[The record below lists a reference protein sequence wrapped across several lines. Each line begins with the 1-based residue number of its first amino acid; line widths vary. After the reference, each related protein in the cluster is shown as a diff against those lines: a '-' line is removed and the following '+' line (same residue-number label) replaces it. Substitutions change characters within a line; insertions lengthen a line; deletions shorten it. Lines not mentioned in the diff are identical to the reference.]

1 MEKIYLINY
10 NFKENGYGIDT
21 FSYRLYNELRKRNLD
36 IEKIEINN
44 FYKRTLKYVKP
55 IFINRSIRRKLIYT
69 LNRNVIKNKNIHVL
83 DISALPIKYLLL
95 QKRKIVTVYDFYI
108 FNEKQMQDRIK
119 KFKGLL
125 HWLAYRSIILNE
137 RKAYTHLKHYDF
149 VFAVSQEVLQ
159 RLVSDFGV
167 DREKV
172 EVSNGIIPDKF
183 KPLNVEKDKN
193 KVVIGFINNF
203 TENKTEKLRLF
214 IETFKKIND
223 KNLEFHIYGKGFPFI
238 DLIKDDNRIKYL
250 GFLPEDKIVETY
262 NSFDAYL
269 STSTVEGFGLPIM
282 QAKACKIPVLCYD
295 GDMPDLVKRNTLVWD
310 DENLEEIIKNRSW
323 EKIDVEKAYLDAE
336 ECRANKVIPKI
347 IEVYEKTFN

>member
-1 MEKIYLINY
+1 MDAENKMIYLINY
-10 NFKENGYGIDT
+10 TFSENGRGVSTYAI
-21 FSYRLYNELRKRNLD
+21 RLYNELLKRD
-36 IEKIEINN
+36 INVEKIATNDVLKKIKLGRELKNN
-44 FYKRTLKYVKP
+44 LF
-55 IFINRSIRRKLIYT
+55 FITRNKVIKGKFIHAMAP
-69 LNRNVIKNKNIHVL
+69 NVIPLRYLN
-83 DISALPIKYLLL
+83 LPKIK
-95 QKRKIVTVYDFYI
+95 ITTVHDFYI
-108 FNEKQMQDRIK
+108 FDDNYINKTKVRMSYINRIAYDRLIK
-119 KFKGLL
+119 KQ
-125 HWLAYRSIILNE
+125 
-137 RKAYTHLKHYDF
+137 RKDYYNLKDYDF

-172 EVSNGIIPDKF
+172 EVSNDIIPDKF

-250 GFLPEDKIVETY
+250 GFLSEDKIVETY
-262 NSFDAYL
+262 NSFDVYL

-295 GDMPDLVKRNTLVWD
+295 GDMPDLVKRNTLVWN

-336 ECRANKVIPKI
+336 ECRSDKVVPKI
-347 IEVYEKTFN
+347 IEIYKRVFE

>member
-1 MEKIYLINY
+1 MDAENKIIYLINY
-10 NFKENGYGIDT
+10 TFGENGRGVSTYAI
-21 FSYRLYNELRKRNLD
+21 RLYNELLKRN
-36 IEKIEINN
+36 INVEKIATNDVLKKIKLGRELKNN
-44 FYKRTLKYVKP
+44 LF
-55 IFINRSIRRKLIYT
+55 FITRNKVIKDKFIHAMAP
-69 LNRNVIKNKNIHVL
+69 NVIPLRYLN
-83 DISALPIKYLLL
+83 LP
-95 QKRKIVTVYDFYI
+95 KRKVVTVHDFYI
-108 FNEKQMQDRIK
+108 FDDNYINKTKVRMSYINRIAYDRLIK
-119 KFKGLL
+119 KQRRD
-125 HWLAYRSIILNE
+125 YYN
-137 RKAYTHLKHYDF
+137 LKDYDF
-149 VFAVSQEVLQ
+149 VFARSQKVLQ

-172 EVSNGIIPDKF
+172 EVSNDIIPDKF
-183 KPLNVEKDKN
+183 KPLKVEKDKN

-250 GFLPEDKIVETY
+250 GFLPEEKIVETY

-282 QAKACKIPVLCYD
+282 QAKACKTPVLCYD
-295 GDMPDLVKRNTLVWD
+295 GDMPDLVKRNTLVWN

-336 ECRANKVIPKI
+336 ECRADKAIPNI
-347 IEVYEKTFN
+347 IDIYESTFK